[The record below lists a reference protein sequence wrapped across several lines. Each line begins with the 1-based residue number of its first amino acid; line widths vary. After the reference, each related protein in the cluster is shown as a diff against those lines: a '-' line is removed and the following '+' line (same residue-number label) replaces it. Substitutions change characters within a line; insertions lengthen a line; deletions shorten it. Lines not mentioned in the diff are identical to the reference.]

1 MVKIKSAAE
10 IKIMAEG
17 GRILAG
23 IIKKLI
29 KETKP
34 GVSTQQLNDLAEEL
48 ILKSGG
54 QCSFKGY
61 QNYPACLCVSLNEEI
76 VHGLPSSQ
84 RIIKNGDLVS
94 LDLGIFYQGYHT
106 DMAVTLPIGRVT
118 PVAQRLIQVTQ
129 EALRRGIE
137 KIKPGA
143 HLGDIGQVIQEYVES
158 QGFNVVREL
167 CGHGIGQELHEDP
180 QVLNY
185 GEKGTGLELKEGM
198 VLCVEPMVTV
208 GNWRIKKTKDGY
220 GFKTID
226 NSLSCHF
233 EHTIAVVKKG
243 YQILTK
249 NLIFF

>member
-143 HLGDIGQVIQEYVES
+143 HLGDIGQAIQEYVES

-249 NLIFF
+249 I

>member
-185 GEKGTGLELKEGM
+185 GKKGTGLELKEGM

-226 NSLSCHF
+226 NSLSGHF

-249 NLIFF
+249 I

>member
-84 RIIKNGDLVS
+84 RIIKSGDLVS

-143 HLGDIGQVIQEYVES
+143 HLGDIGQAIQEYVES

-249 NLIFF
+249 I